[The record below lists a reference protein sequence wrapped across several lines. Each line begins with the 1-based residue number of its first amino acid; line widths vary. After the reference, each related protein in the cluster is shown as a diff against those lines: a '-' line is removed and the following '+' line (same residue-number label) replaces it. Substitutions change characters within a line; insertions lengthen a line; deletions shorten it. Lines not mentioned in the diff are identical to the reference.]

1 LTNQAH
7 LNEQASFTTPDVHP
21 EPSPMTRYILRRLIW
36 MIPLLFGITVIN
48 YGIYALAPGDPVS
61 AMITPEEFR
70 NLTKADLEARR
81 EALGLN
87 QPIPVRYVIW
97 LGEALRGN
105 LGNSILFRL
114 PVLELISKGIGNTI
128 GLIGLALLISTIGG
142 IALGVISGLRPYS
155 RLDYA
160 LTAFAF
166 SGTAMPGF
174 FLGLLLIYL
183 LSLKLGWLPTG
194 GISSPGDTS
203 LLDRLQHLILPVL
216 ALAYETLAGLMRYTR
231 SSMLEVLH
239 QEYVTTARAKG
250 LENWLVIVRHAFR
263 NALLPVITILGLR
276 IPALI
281 GGSVLIETVFN
292 YPGIGLTMVQATK
305 ALDYPL
311 LMGGVLVTAAVVL
324 LSNLVTDLAYAFAD
338 PRIRYE

>member
-1 LTNQAH
+1 
-7 LNEQASFTTPDVHP
+7 
-21 EPSPMTRYILRRLIW
+21 

-48 YGIYALAPGDPVS
+48 YGIYALAPGDPVA
-61 AMITPEEFR
+61 AMLTPEEIR
-70 NLTKADLEARR
+70 NLTKADLDARR

-87 QPIPVRYVIW
+87 KPVYVQYAIW
-97 LGEALRGN
+97 LREVLRGN

-114 PVLELISKGIGNTI
+114 PVSELIGRGIGNTI
-128 GLIGLALLISTIGG
+128 GLIGVSLLLSTIGG
-142 IALGVISGLRPYS
+142 VLLGMISALRPYS

-174 FLGLLLIYL
+174 FLGLMLIYVV
-183 LSLKLGWLPTG
+183 SLKMGLLPTG
-194 GISSPGDTS
+194 GIVTPGVDTWG
-203 LLDRLQHLILPVL
+203 DRLAHMILPVL
-216 ALAYETLAGLMRYTR
+216 ALSYETLAGLMRYTR
-231 SSMLEVLH
+231 ASMLEVLH

-250 LENWLVIVRHAFR
+250 LQERIVILRHAFR

-281 GGSVLIETVFN
+281 GGAVLIETVFN
-292 YPGIGLTMVQATK
+292 YPGIGLTMVSATK
-305 ALDYPL
+305 GLDYPL
-311 LMGGVLVTAAVVL
+311 LMGGVLVTGAVVL
-324 LSNLVTDLAYAFAD
+324 LSNLFVDLAYGVAD

>member
-1 LTNQAH
+1 M
-7 LNEQASFTTPDVHP
+7 S
-21 EPSPMTRYILRRLIW
+21 RYILRRLFW

-48 YGIYALAPGDPVS
+48 YGVYALAPGDPVS
-61 AMITPEEFR
+61 ALITPEEFR
-70 NLTKADLEARR
+70 NLTKADLDARR

-87 QPIPVRYVIW
+87 QPVVVRYVIW
-97 LGEALRGN
+97 LREALRGN

-114 PVLELISKGIGNTI
+114 PVTQLIGQGLRNTI
-128 GLIGLALLISTIGG
+128 GLVGLALLISTVGG
-142 IALGVISGLRPYS
+142 ILLGMVSALRPYS

-174 FLGLLLIYL
+174 FLGLLLIYVVA
-183 LSLKLGWLPTG
+183 LKLHLLPTG
-194 GISSPGDTS
+194 GISSPGVTTWGDH
-203 LLDRLQHLILPVL
+203 LQHMILPVL
-216 ALAYETLAGLMRYTR
+216 ALTYETLAGLMRYTR

-250 LENWLVIVRHAFR
+250 LRERAVLVRHAFR

-276 IPALI
+276 IPALV

-292 YPGIGLTMVQATK
+292 YPGIGLTMIRATRG
-305 ALDYPL
+305 LDYPL
-311 LMGGVLVTAAVVL
+311 LMGGVLMTAVVVL
-324 LSNLVTDLAYAFAD
+324 LSNLIADLAYGLAD
-338 PRIRYE
+338 PRIRYD

>member
-1 LTNQAH
+1 M
-7 LNEQASFTTPDVHP
+7 S
-21 EPSPMTRYILRRLIW
+21 RYILSRLLW
-36 MIPLLFGITVIN
+36 MIPLIFGITIIN

-61 AMITPEEFR
+61 AMLTPEEFR
-70 NLTKADLEARR
+70 SMSREDLDARR

-87 QPIPVRYVIW
+87 QPAPVRYVLW
-97 LGEALRGN
+97 LGQAVRGN
-105 LGNSILFRL
+105 LGNSLLFRL
-114 PVLELISKGIGNTI
+114 PVSQLIARGIGNTI
-128 GLIGLALLISTIGG
+128 VLVGVALLISTVGG
-142 IALGVISGLRPYS
+142 ILLGMLSALRPYS

-166 SGTAMPGF
+166 SGAAMPGF
-174 FLGLLLIYL
+174 FLGLLLIYVL
-183 LSLKLGWLPTG
+183 ALKLGLLPTG

-203 LLDRLQHLILPVL
+203 LLDRLEHMILPVM
-216 ALAYETLAGLMRYTR
+216 ALSYETLAGLMRYTR
-231 SSMLEVLH
+231 SSMLEVLN

-250 LENWLVIVRHAFR
+250 LNERRVIIGHAFR
-263 NALLPVITILGLR
+263 NALLPVITILALR
-276 IPALI
+276 IPALV

-311 LMGGVLVTAAVVL
+311 LMGGVLITAVVVL
-324 LSNLVTDLAYAFAD
+324 LSNLVADLAYSVAD